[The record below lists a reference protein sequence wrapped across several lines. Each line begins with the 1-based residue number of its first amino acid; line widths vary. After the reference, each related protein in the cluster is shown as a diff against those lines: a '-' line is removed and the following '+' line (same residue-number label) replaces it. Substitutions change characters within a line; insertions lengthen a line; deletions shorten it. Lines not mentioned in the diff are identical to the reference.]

1 LSIWVNLQEKNPQG
15 VSLASPEP
23 KLKSMSKSMSKSK
36 STSKP
41 TAKPTAKPGPKAKA
55 TPKNHDGEGEKD
67 KPTRLGD
74 ARARMYRDLVFE
86 SAECIFGQK
95 GFEHATMQE
104 IAHEAGVSLKT
115 LYASYSGK
123 QDLYEDI
130 QRVRGKAFIEGVM
143 VAAAMGHT
151 PLEKLALTVRGHV
164 DFLFSHRDW
173 LRFRLRTRAS
183 WGIRP
188 DDEVA
193 AHYWELGLQ
202 NIGDLLLDGMKEGTF
217 YKGDPVSVSTIA
229 QAIMQ
234 VAVTAAVE
242 ADETDVVRTS
252 DDIMLQLTRLL
263 CITPNSGTNSGTP
276 PRRKK
281 S

>member
-1 LSIWVNLQEKNPQG
+1 MVSAETKNRDTNQENQ
-15 VSLASPEP
+15 EI
-23 KLKSMSKSMSKSK
+23 
-36 STSKP
+36 
-41 TAKPTAKPGPKAKA
+41 
-55 TPKNHDGEGEKD
+55 DED

-95 GFEHATMQE
+95 GFESATMQE

-115 LYASYSGK
+115 LYASYAGK
-123 QDLYEDI
+123 QELYEDI
-130 QRVRGKAFIEGVM
+130 QLVRGKAFIEGVM

-151 PLEKLALTVRGHV
+151 PLEKLALTVRSHV

-173 LRFRLRTRAS
+173 LRFRMRTRVS

-188 DDEVA
+188 DDDVA

-202 NIGDLLLDGMKEGTF
+202 NISGLLADGMAEGTF
-217 YKGDPVSVSTIA
+217 YKGDPVAVATMA

-234 VAVTAAVE
+234 VAVTGAVE
-242 ADETDVVRTS
+242 AEEVDVAETADG
-252 DDIMLQLTRLL
+252 IMLQLSRLL
-263 CITPNSGTNSGTP
+263 CIEPMQSP
-276 PRRKK
+276 KPKRKK